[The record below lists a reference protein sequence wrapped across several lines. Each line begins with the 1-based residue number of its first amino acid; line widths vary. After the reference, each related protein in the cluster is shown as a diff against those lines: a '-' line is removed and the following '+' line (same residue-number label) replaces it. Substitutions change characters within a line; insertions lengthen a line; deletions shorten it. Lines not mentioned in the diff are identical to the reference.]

1 MTSTPDSKDH
11 VSAIADNPPVVASDQ
26 TSLPLSDRTQADNL
40 LLTLVE
46 KTASVAGEDF
56 FPAFVK
62 HLATTLG
69 CAHAMITE
77 LKDGQLQTRAFW
89 SRNLLQP
96 NLSYDI
102 KNTPCEIVLADGI
115 YAQSTNLQKTFPNN
129 SNLIILNADSFLG
142 VTLTNSRK
150 QTIGLISIMDILPMP
165 EIDKLQPIIK
175 IFSPRVAAE
184 LEREQ
189 TILAL
194 KQLNQELEKRVEEH
208 TASLKT
214 SEERWQLALKVTNA
228 GIWDFDIATN
238 KVFYSSRWKQMR
250 GFADDEISD
259 SLEECSSRIHPDD
272 YDRVLAT
279 ANDHLA
285 GKTEFVE
292 MEYRALCKDGSY
304 IWVLERGQAIRN
316 ELGQPI
322 RVIGSDTDITNNKLI
337 ESKLIKNE
345 AQFRCLVE
353 GGLDLIWSSDQD
365 GLFTYLSPQFKALFG
380 WEPSQWL
387 GKSYTDFVHP
397 DDLQRVKTLEFM
409 VNVEFGKQSCY
420 PEFRHR
426 HRDGHYVWVRAN
438 STTILNPDGVVI
450 GSQGTLTD
458 ISDRKQAESR
468 LEAKTKQ
475 LVQSNTKLAQSIT
488 NIQRSNALL
497 TVLQEASF
505 DGILVIDEHR
515 RVITYNQRFLN
526 QWDIPQSLVLSAS
539 DRQLF
544 DIVLDRLAN
553 PQAFLHQV
561 EYLYDHPKEISHSE
575 FSRKDDKIFTLYS
588 APIYWSYDRYGRA
601 WFFRDI
607 SDRKR
612 LEQEQTRLISILEVS
627 TDYISMADANGL
639 IFWKNIELNRLCRS
653 NLNDDKKQ
661 YQISDCHP
669 QWATDIV
676 LQEGLPHAIAMGS
689 WIGETALLNVE
700 GQEIPVSQLILAHK
714 SAQGEIEFFSFI
726 MRDIQTRK
734 EYEQKLELTNAE
746 LLRAT
751 RLKDEFLANMSH
763 ELRTPLNAIL
773 GMTEAL
779 QEQILGDVNEKQL
792 KALKTVE
799 NSGMH
804 LLALIN
810 DILDLAKIE
819 SGQLQLDCTPTN
831 VALLC
836 QSSITFIQTQAL
848 NKRIQLETKIASDL
862 PKIRVDERRIRQV
875 LLNLLSNAVK
885 FTPTGGRIT
894 LEVKHIEL
902 QQMHT
907 QSWIRFAVID
917 TGIGIAPENIPKLF
931 QPFIQID
938 GALNRQYVGTGLGL
952 SLVKRMVELHGGL
965 VGLTSELGIGSCF
978 TIDLPC
984 ITDFSSAIIHD
995 AIAPISEPPASAPVN
1010 INSSPLVLIA
1020 EDNEANISTLTDYLE
1035 ANGYQII
1042 IAMNG
1047 EEAIALARINH
1058 PNLILMDIQMPVMD
1072 GLEATKQI
1080 RLDPI
1085 LASTPIIALTALAM
1099 AGDRQKCLDAGV
1111 NECISKPIKLSTLCQ
1126 KIQVFL
1132 TS

>member
-1 MTSTPDSKDH
+1 MTSTPDSKDN
-11 VSAIADNPPVVASDQ
+11 VSAIAHNPPVAPDQ
-26 TSLPLSDRTQADNL
+26 NSLPLGDRGQADNL

-46 KTASVAGEDF
+46 ATASVTGEDF
-56 FPAFVK
+56 FSAFVQ

-77 LKDGQLQTRAFW
+77 SKDGQLQTRAFW
-89 SRNLLQP
+89 SDNQIQP
-96 NLSYDI
+96 NLNYAPKD
-102 KNTPCEIVLADGI
+102 TPCGRVLSDGV
-115 YAQSTNLQKTFPNN
+115 YAQSTDLQKTFPNN
-129 SNLIILNADSFLG
+129 SDLFVLDADSFLG
-142 VTLTNSRK
+142 VALTNSN
-150 QTIGLISIMDILPMP
+150 QQAIGLISILDVQPMP
-165 EIDKLQPIIK
+165 GLDRLQPIIQ
-175 IFSPRVAAE
+175 IFAARVAAE

-189 TILAL
+189 TTLAL
-194 KQLNQELEKRVEEH
+194 KQLNQELERRVEER
-208 TASLKT
+208 TTSLKA
-214 SEERWQLALKVTNA
+214 SEERWQLALKGTNE
-228 GIWDFDIATN
+228 GIWDFDMATN

-250 GFADDEISD
+250 GFTDDEIGD

-279 ANDHLA
+279 GNDHLA

-292 MEYRALCKDGSY
+292 TEYRTLCKDGSY
-304 IWVLERGQAIRN
+304 IWVLGRGQAVRN
-316 ELGQPI
+316 ESGQPI

-337 ESKLIKNE
+337 ESKLVQNE
-345 AQFRCLVE
+345 AQFRYLVE
-353 GGLDLIWSSDQD
+353 GGIDLIWSSDQD

-380 WEPSQWL
+380 WEPSEWI
-387 GKSYTDFVHP
+387 GKSYTDLIHP
-397 DDLQRVKTLEFM
+397 DDLLRVKTLEFM
-409 VNVEFGKQSCY
+409 VNAESGKKSWH

-438 STTILNPDGVVI
+438 STTILNSDGVTI
-450 GSQGTLTD
+450 GSQGTLAD
-458 ISDRKQAESR
+458 ISDRKQAEAR
-468 LEAKTKQ
+468 LQAKTKQ
-475 LVQSNTKLAQSIT
+475 LVQSHTKLAQSIA

-526 QWDIPQSLVLSAS
+526 QWEIPQSLVLSTG

-544 DIVLDRLAN
+544 DIVLESLADPN
-553 PQAFLHQV
+553 EFLQQV

-575 FSRKDDKIFTLYS
+575 ISRKDDKIFDLYS
-588 APIYWSYDRYGRA
+588 APIYWSNDRYGRA

-607 SDRKR
+607 SDRKQ
-612 LEQEQTRLISILEVS
+612 LEQEQTRLISILEAS
-627 TDYISMADANGL
+627 TDFISMADADGM
-639 IFWKNIELNRLCRS
+639 IFWMNTELKRLS
-653 NLNDDKKQ
+653 GIDPNHDTKQ

-669 QWATDIV
+669 QWAVDIV
-676 LQEGLPHAIAMGS
+676 LQEGLPDAIAMGS
-689 WIGETALLNVE
+689 WMGETALLNVE
-700 GQEIPVSQLILAHK
+700 GQEIPVSQLILAHN
-714 SAQGEIEFFSFI
+714 SPQGEIEFFSFI

-819 SGQLQLDCTPTN
+819 SGQLKLDCNPTN

-836 QSSITFIQTQAL
+836 QSSITFIQLQAL
-848 NKRIQLETKIASDL
+848 NKRIKIETKIASDL
-862 PKIRVDERRIRQV
+862 PEIRVDERRIRQV

-885 FTPTGGRIT
+885 FTPAGGRIT
-894 LEVKHIEL
+894 VEVTHLEL
-902 QQMHT
+902 QQMPT
-907 QSWIRFAVID
+907 QSWIRIAVID
-917 TGIGIAPENIPKLF
+917 SGIGIAPENISKLF

-938 GALNRQYVGTGLGL
+938 GALNRQYAGTGLGL
-952 SLVKRMVELHGGL
+952 SLVKRMVELHGGI
-965 VGLTSELGIGSCF
+965 VGLTSELGLGSCF
-978 TIDLPC
+978 TLDLPC
-984 ITDFSSAIIHD
+984 ITNFPE
-995 AIAPISEPPASAPVN
+995 AIANDSLAPIPAPPASAPVKV
-1010 INSSPLVLIA
+1010 NSSPLILIA

-1035 ANGYQII
+1035 ANGYRIL

-1047 EEAIALARINH
+1047 EEAITLAEAH
-1058 PNLILMDIQMPVMD
+1058 QPDLILMDIQMPIMD
-1072 GLEATKQI
+1072 GLSAIKLI
-1080 RLDPI
+1080 RLKPDLVNI
-1085 LASTPIIALTALAM
+1085 PIIALTALAM
-1099 AGDRQKCLDAGV
+1099 DSDRQKCLDAGA
-1111 NECISKPIKLSTLCQ
+1111 NEYISKPIKLKSLCQ
-1126 KIQVFL
+1126 MLHSFL
-1132 TS
+1132 NP

>member
-40 LLTLVE
+40 LLTLLGA
-46 KTASVAGEDF
+46 TASVTGEDF

-77 LKDGQLQTRAFW
+77 LNDGQLQTRAFW

-102 KNTPCEIVLADGI
+102 KNTPCEIVLAEGI
-115 YAQSTNLQKTFPNN
+115 YAQSTDLQKTFPNN
-129 SNLIILNADSFLG
+129 SNLIILNVDSFLG
-142 VTLTNSRK
+142 VALTNSSK
-150 QTIGLISIMDILPMP
+150 QAIGLISIMDVVSMP
-165 EIDKLQPIIK
+165 EIDKLQPIIQ
-175 IFSPRVAAE
+175 IFATRVAAE

-189 TILAL
+189 TTLAL
-194 KQLNQELEKRVEEH
+194 KQLNQELEQQVEER

-214 SEERWQLALKVTNA
+214 SEERWQLAFKGAND

-272 YDRVLAT
+272 YDRVIAT
-279 ANDHLA
+279 ANNHLA

-337 ESKLIKNE
+337 ESKLIKSE

-353 GGLDLIWSSDQD
+353 GGLDLIWSSNQD
-365 GLFTYLSPQFKALFG
+365 GFFTYLSPQFKALFG
-380 WEPSQWL
+380 WESSEWI
-387 GKSYTDFVHP
+387 GKSYTDLVHP
-397 DDLQRVKTLEFM
+397 DDLLRVRTLEFM
-409 VNVEFGKQSCY
+409 ENVESGKKSCH

-438 STTILNPDGVVI
+438 STPILNPEGVVI

-468 LEAKTKQ
+468 LQAKTKQ

-515 RVITYNQRFLN
+515 RVITYNQHFLN
-526 QWDIPQSLVLSAS
+526 QWDIPQALVLSAS

-544 DIVLDRLAN
+544 DIVLDRLAD
-553 PQAFLHQV
+553 PQAFLQQV
-561 EYLYDHPKEISHSE
+561 DYLYEHPKQISHAE
-575 FSRKDDKIFTLYS
+575 ISRKDDKIFDLYS
-588 APIYWSYDRYGRA
+588 APIYWSNDRYGRA

-612 LEQEQTRLISILEVS
+612 LEQEQTRLISILEAS
-627 TDYISMADANGL
+627 TDYISMADANGM
-639 IFWKNIELNRLCRS
+639 IFWKNIELKRLFGI

-669 QWATDIV
+669 QWAADMV
-676 LQEGLPHAIAMGS
+676 LQEGLPRAIAMGS
-689 WIGETALLNVE
+689 WVGETALLNVE

-804 LLALIN
+804 LLSLIN

-862 PKIRVDERRIRQV
+862 PEIRVDERRIRQV

-902 QQMHT
+902 QKMHT

-938 GALNRQYVGTGLGL
+938 GALNRQYAGTGLGL

-984 ITDFSSAIIHD
+984 ITDFPSAIIHD

-1035 ANGYQII
+1035 ANGYRII
-1042 IAMNG
+1042 VAMNG
-1047 EEAIALARINH
+1047 EEAIALSETH
-1058 PNLILMDIQMPVMD
+1058 QPDLILMDIQMPIMD
-1072 GLEATKQI
+1072 GLSAIKLI
-1080 RLDPI
+1080 RLNPN
-1085 LASTPIIALTALAM
+1085 LADIPIIALTALAM
-1099 AGDRQKCLDAGV
+1099 DSDRQKCINAGA
-1111 NECISKPIKLSTLCQ
+1111 NEYISKPIKLKALTQ
-1126 KIQVFL
+1126 TIQSFL
-1132 TS
+1132 NP

>member
-1 MTSTPDSKDH
+1 MESTPDSKDN
-11 VSAIADNPPVVASDQ
+11 VSAISHSSPVAPDQ
-26 TSLPLSDRTQADNL
+26 QSLPLSDRRQTDNL

-46 KTASVAGEDF
+46 ATASVTGEDF
-56 FPAFVK
+56 FTAFVK
-62 HLATTLG
+62 HLATNLG

-77 LKDGQLQTRAFW
+77 VRDGQLQTRAFW

-115 YAQSTNLQKTFPNN
+115 YAQSTDLQKTFPNN

-142 VTLTNSRK
+142 VALTNSSK
-150 QTIGLISIMDILPMP
+150 QTIGLISIMDVVPMP
-165 EIDKLQPIIK
+165 EIDRLQPIIQ
-175 IFSPRVAAE
+175 IFAARVAAE

-189 TILAL
+189 TTLAL
-194 KQLNQELEKRVEEH
+194 KKLNQELERRVEER
-208 TASLKT
+208 TTSLKA
-214 SEERWQLALKVTNA
+214 SEERWQLALKGAND
-228 GIWDFDIATN
+228 GIWDFDMATN

-250 GFADDEISD
+250 GFDDDEISD

-272 YDRVLAT
+272 YDRVIAS

-304 IWVLERGQAIRN
+304 IWVLERGQALRN

-322 RVIGSDTDITNNKLI
+322 RVIGSDTDISAHKLI
-337 ESKLIKNE
+337 EAKLIKSE

-353 GGLDLIWSSDQD
+353 GGIDLIWSSDQN
-365 GLFTYLSPQFKALFG
+365 GLFTYLSPQFNALFG
-380 WEPSQWL
+380 WEPSEWI
-387 GKSYTDFVHP
+387 GKSYNDLVHP
-397 DDLQRVKTLEFM
+397 DDLLRVKTLEFM
-409 VNVEFGKQSCY
+409 ENVVSGKRSWH

-458 ISDRKQAESR
+458 ISDRKQAEER
-468 LEAKTKQ
+468 LQAKTKQ
-475 LVQSNTKLAQSIT
+475 LIQSHTKLAQSIA

-515 RVITYNQRFLN
+515 QVITYNQRFLN
-526 QWDIPQSLVLSAS
+526 QWDIPQSLVLSAN
-539 DRQLF
+539 DLQLF
-544 DIVLDRLAN
+544 DVVLDRLTH
-553 PQAFLHQV
+553 PDEFLHQV
-561 EYLYDHPKEISHSE
+561 EYLHDHPKEISHSE
-575 FSRKDDKIFTLYS
+575 ISRKDDKIFDLYS
-588 APIYWSYDRYGRA
+588 APIYWSNDRYGRA

-612 LEQEQTRLISILEVS
+612 LEQEQTRLTSILEAS
-627 TDYISMADANGL
+627 TDYISMADANGM
-639 IFWKNIELNRLCRS
+639 IFWKNTELKRLCGIDP
-653 NLNDDKKQ
+653 NHDTKQ
-661 YQISDCHP
+661 YQIADCHP
-669 QWATDIV
+669 QWAADIV

-779 QEQILGDVNEKQL
+779 QEQILGDVNERQL

-799 NSGMH
+799 TSGMH

-819 SGQLQLDCTPTN
+819 SGQLQLDCNTTN

-836 QSSITFIQTQAL
+836 QSSITFIQNQAF
-848 NKRIQLETKIASDL
+848 NKSIKLEVKISPNLPDL
-862 PKIRVDERRIRQV
+862 QVDERRIRQV

-885 FTPTGGRIT
+885 FTPKGGSIT
-894 LEVKHIEL
+894 LEVKHLEL
-902 QQMHT
+902 QQMQT
-907 QSWIRFAVID
+907 GSWIRIAVID

-938 GALNRQYVGTGLGL
+938 GALNRQYAGTGLGL
-952 SLVKRMVELHGGL
+952 SLVKRMVELHGGT
-965 VGLTSELGIGSCF
+965 VGLTSDLGVGSCF

-984 ITDFSSAIIHD
+984 VTSLQE
-995 AIAPISEPPASAPVN
+995 AIADVSIDATPAPPSPVSATVKL
-1010 INSSPLVLIA
+1010 SPLILIA
-1020 EDNEANISTLTDYLE
+1020 EDNEANISTLNDYLE
-1035 ANGYQII
+1035 AKGYRILL
-1042 IAMNG
+1042 AMNG
-1047 EEAIALARINH
+1047 QEAIDLTKTYQ
-1058 PNLILMDIQMPVMD
+1058 PDLILMDIQIPIMD
-1072 GLEATKQI
+1072 GIETTKQI
-1080 RLDPI
+1080 RLDPNLVNI
-1085 LASTPIIALTALAM
+1085 PIIALTALAM
-1099 AGDRQKCLDAGV
+1099 DGDRQKCLDAGA
-1111 NECISKPIKLSTLCQ
+1111 NEYISKPIKLKDLSQ
-1126 KIQVFL
+1126 IIQSFL

>member
-1 MTSTPDSKDH
+1 MTSTPDSKDN
-11 VSAIADNPPVVASDQ
+11 VSAIEHNPPVVPDRN
-26 TSLPLSDRTQADNL
+26 SLPLGDRRQANNL

-46 KTASVAGEDF
+46 ATASVTGEDF
-56 FPAFVK
+56 FSAFVQ

-77 LKDGQLQTRAFW
+77 SKDGQLQTRAFW

-96 NLSYDI
+96 NVSYDI

-115 YAQSTNLQKTFPNN
+115 YVQSADLQKTFPNN

-142 VTLTNSRK
+142 VALTNSNQ
-150 QTIGLISIMDILPMP
+150 QTIGLISIMDVVPMP
-165 EIDKLQPIIK
+165 EIDRFQPIIQ
-175 IFSPRVAAE
+175 IFATRVATE

-189 TILAL
+189 TTLAL
-194 KQLNQELEKRVEEH
+194 KQLNQELEQRVEER
-208 TASLKT
+208 TTSLKA
-214 SEERWQLALKVTNA
+214 SEERWQLALKGANE
-228 GIWDFDIATN
+228 GIWDFDVATN

-250 GFADDEISD
+250 GFTDDEIGD
-259 SLEECSSRIHPDD
+259 SLEECLSRIHPDD

-279 ANDHLA
+279 ANDHLD

-304 IWVLERGQAIRN
+304 IWVLERGQAVRN

-337 ESKLIKNE
+337 ESKLIKSE

-365 GLFTYLSPQFKALFG
+365 GLFTYLSPQFNALFG
-380 WEPSQWL
+380 WEPSEWI
-387 GKSYTDFVHP
+387 GKSYTDLVHP
-397 DDLQRVKTLEFM
+397 DDLLRVKTLEFM
-409 VNVEFGKQSCY
+409 VNVESGKQSCH

-438 STTILNPDGVVI
+438 STPILNPEGVVI

-458 ISDRKQAESR
+458 ISDRKQAE
-468 LEAKTKQ
+468 AKLQAQTTQ
-475 LVQSNTKLAQSIT
+475 LVQTNTKLAQSIA

-526 QWDIPQSLVLSAS
+526 QWDISQSLVLSAS

-544 DIVLDRLAN
+544 DIVLDRLDD
-553 PQAFLHQV
+553 PQEFLQQV
-561 EYLYDHPKEISHSE
+561 KYLYDHPKEISHSE
-575 FSRKDDKIFTLYS
+575 ISRKDDKIFDLYS
-588 APIYWSYDRYGRA
+588 APIYWSNDRYGRA

-612 LEQEQTRLISILEVS
+612 LEQEQTRLISILEAS
-627 TDYISMADANGL
+627 TDYISMADANGM
-639 IFWKNIELNRLCRS
+639 IFWKNTELKRLCGIDP
-653 NLNDDKKQ
+653 NHDTKQ
-661 YQISDCHP
+661 YQISNCHP
-669 QWATDIV
+669 QWAADIV
-676 LQEGLPHAIAMGS
+676 LQEGLPHAINMGS
-689 WIGETALLNVE
+689 WIGETALLNAE
-700 GQEIPVSQLILAHK
+700 GKEIPVSQLILAHK
-714 SAQGEIEFFSFI
+714 SPQGEIEFFSFI

-779 QEQILGDVNEKQL
+779 QEQILGNINEKQL

-804 LLALIN
+804 LLSLIN

-819 SGQLQLDCTPTN
+819 SGQLQLDCNPTN

-848 NKRIQLETKIASDL
+848 NKRIRLETKIAPDL
-862 PKIRVDERRIRQV
+862 PEIRVDDRRIRQV

-885 FTPTGGRIT
+885 FTPAGGRIT
-894 LEVKHIEL
+894 LEVKRIEL
-902 QQMHT
+902 QQMPT
-907 QSWIRFAVID
+907 QSWIRIAVID
-917 TGIGIAPENIPKLF
+917 TGIGIAPENISKLF

-938 GALNRQYVGTGLGL
+938 GALNRQYAGTGLGL

-965 VGLTSELGIGSCF
+965 VGLTSELGLGSCF
-978 TIDLPC
+978 TLDLPC
-984 ITDFSSAIIHD
+984 ITNFPE
-995 AIAPISEPPASAPVN
+995 AIANDSLESISDPPASASVKV
-1010 INSSPLVLIA
+1010 NSSPLILLA
-1020 EDNEANISTLTDYLE
+1020 EDNEANISTLTEYLE
-1035 ANGYQII
+1035 ANGYRIL

-1047 EEAIALARINH
+1047 EEAIALSEAH
-1058 PNLILMDIQMPVMD
+1058 QPDLILMDIQMPIMD
-1072 GLEATKQI
+1072 GLSAIKLI
-1080 RLDPI
+1080 RLKPNLVDI
-1085 LASTPIIALTALAM
+1085 PIIALTALAM
-1099 AGDRQKCLDAGV
+1099 DSDRQKCLDAGA
-1111 NECISKPIKLSTLCQ
+1111 NEYISKPIKLKSLCQ
-1126 KIQVFL
+1126 IIQSFL
-1132 TS
+1132 TT